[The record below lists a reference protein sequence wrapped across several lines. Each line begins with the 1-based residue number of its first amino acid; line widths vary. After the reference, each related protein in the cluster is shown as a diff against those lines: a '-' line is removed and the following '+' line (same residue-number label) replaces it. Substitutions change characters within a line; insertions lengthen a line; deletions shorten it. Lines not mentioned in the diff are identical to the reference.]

1 MPESRRR
8 FVGVKQRLTF
18 AGKVARGSFAAQHSD
33 GRTDDRFDSEI
44 EN

>member
-1 MPESRRR
+1 MPESRRG

-18 AGKVARGSFAAQHSD
+18 AAKVAPGCFAAQHSG